1 MAKIKLSNTKVEQIK
16 AICKEF
22 NNNKGELINVLHK
35 TQGVFGYLPAEVQ
48 EVIAEELGVS
58 VAQVYGVVSFIHF
71 SLWFR
76 RANIPLVYVWEQH
89 ATSVVRKRC

>member
-35 TQGVFGYLPAEVQ
+35 TQGVFGYYLLKFRSNSRR
-48 EVIAEELGVS
+48 IRRFGSSGLWCS
-58 VAQVYGVVSFIHF
+58 ILLFIFHYGSEG
-71 SLWFR
+71 R
-76 RANIPLVYVWEQH
+76 
-89 ATSVVRKRC
+89 TSH